1 MTMGLS
7 VEKAGG
13 NLEQVEAR
21 ARHRQTVVAAADAGQ
36 REEARPRQPLQL
48 REAAARHPA
57 RPGAEL
63 EQQRPLRLGST
74 RHVPPEP
81 AACRPGR
88 LRVSLSHPELVC
100 FRLRQEPPPPAASRP
115 SLQQPYRP
123 PQLRAARPSR
133 IRRPPQSAP
142 AATTSAAASSE
153 SFRLLRPSHFGSR
166 VNPAVSSLSFR
177 VGPLAPSSREPPP
190 PLTPGPHHSARGD
203 SGPSGPAAVA
213 PE

>member
-1 MTMGLS
+1 MGLS

-100 FRLRQEPPPPAASRP
+100 FRLRQEPPPRSVAALAAAAVSTPAAP
-115 SLQQPYRP
+115 
-123 PQLRAARPSR
+123 
-133 IRRPPQSAP
+133 RRPAQPHPPP
-142 AATTSAAASSE
+142 AAERA
-153 SFRLLRPSHFGSR
+153 RRHH
-166 VNPAVSSLSFR
+166 VSSGFI
-177 VGPLAPSSREPPP
+177 
-190 PLTPGPHHSARGD
+190 
-203 SGPSGPAAVA
+203 
-213 PE
+213 